1 MAHVPTSIL
10 PVIGQW
16 PLVGR
21 SEELA
26 VIADATRVADDHV
39 RGIVLSGSAGVGK
52 TRVAR
57 GPSRA
62 AVREVRA
69 GIGSSAPHRHAA
81 SR

>member
-1 MAHVPTSIL
+1 
-10 PVIGQW
+10 
-16 PLVGR
+16 
-21 SEELA
+21 
-26 VIADATRVADDHV
+26 VIAEATRATGERAH
-39 RGIVLSGSAGVGK
+39 GIVLSGSAGVGK